1 MLTSQ
6 PTIHAMAQ
14 MGDVKAIQNLLE
26 DNPHLVNERDEQ
38 NVTPLHWAAINAH
51 IGACRLLLDEGA
63 DIDAI
68 GGDLKATALQ
78 WAAR

>member
-1 MLTSQ
+1 MLTKQ

-14 MGDVKAIQNLLE
+14 MGDVQAIKNLLE
-26 DNPHLVNERDEQ
+26 DNPQLVNERDDQ
-38 NVTPLHWAAINAH
+38 DVTPLHWAAINAH

-63 DIDAI
+63 DVDAI
-68 GGDLKATALQ
+68 GGDLKATPLQ